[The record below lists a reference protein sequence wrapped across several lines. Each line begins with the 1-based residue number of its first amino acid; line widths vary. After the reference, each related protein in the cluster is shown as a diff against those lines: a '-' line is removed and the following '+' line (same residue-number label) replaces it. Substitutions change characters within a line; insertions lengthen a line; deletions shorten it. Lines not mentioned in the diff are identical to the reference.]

1 MLKAYEE
8 THVYVPIDITK
19 DVVQSDMQNLSVSAG
34 PSGTDS
40 RGWSFFQ
47 TVILQRVSGVYG
59 LINICGQIDLRLDL
73 WKKVAYNELVQDS
86 HRATEEALWNK
97 RGNQTQEQRNHTFS
111 NIYKREIAQT
121 CSFYLRAGDEGIF

>member
-40 RGWSFFQ
+40 
-47 TVILQRVSGVYG
+47 
-59 LINICGQIDLRLDL
+59 
-73 WKKVAYNELVQDS
+73 
-86 HRATEEALWNK
+86 EALQGCLLK
-97 RGNQTQEQRNHTFS
+97 
-111 NIYKREIAQT
+111 
-121 CSFYLRAGDEGIF
+121 LGDYIKHFLLLLNLLWTVWTIRTHHGPPIGHLCLAAYWIR